1 MKRDNTHRSGSRFGR
16 ESGAILVISLLIL
29 LGMTLIGVSSM
40 DSAIMELKMA
50 ATMQQQVV
58 AMSRAEATLITAE
71 TTIDT
76 LTSDGA
82 VWNFETDSDGFYP
95 GMNELDV
102 AQADWSSFDAETGPV
117 NTDDGVDND
126 DSYIIEYLG
135 AKPIPGET
143 VKKDTNGVI
152 VGGAVH
158 TFLNTSRSSS
168 GRSVVRIVQSI
179 YVTLAA
185 P

>member
-1 MKRDNTHRSGSRFGR
+1 
-16 ESGAILVISLLIL
+16 
-29 LGMTLIGVSSM
+29 
-40 DSAIMELKMA
+40 MELKMA

-58 AMSRAEATLITAE
+58 AMSRAESTLITAE

-143 VKKDTNGVI
+143 VKKDINGVI

-158 TFLNTSRSSS
+158 PFLNTSRSSS